1 MPPELQAPFAA
12 PDAPPE
18 FSRETRSLSYFVGR
32 LLHEANDAPLALK
45 ALALSIAS
53 DRTATVDQIS
63 FVAGHITR
71 HAVDLAHAGQLQQA
85 GATHRLGEL
94 LAQRAREMLQ
104 KPATPVSDPRLGRM
118 DH

>member
-1 MPPELQAPFAA
+1 MPPESQAPFQA
-12 PDAPPE
+12 PDAPLE
-18 FSRETRSLSYFVGR
+18 FSRETRGLSSFVGR
-32 LLHEANDAPLALK
+32 LLHEANDAPLSLK

-53 DRTATVDQIS
+53 DRTARVDQIN

-71 HAVDLAHAGQLQQA
+71 HAIDLAHAGQLQQA
-85 GATHRLGEL
+85 AATHRLGDL

-104 KPATPVSDPRLGRM
+104 KPATPAPDPRLGRM